1 MNFLP
6 KVVWISLLVAGFFL
20 SLTPASTAQKAQIRH
35 VAVVKSGDGMQIEI
49 QTSQRVMPLT
59 QVVTDP
65 DRLIIDFSDTVPGPE
80 LRAVTVNKGAVKAV
94 RVGRVTINP
103 PVTRVVIDL
112 TAPLP
117 FQLFPSSKSVIVKLG
132 EASTVVAANP
142 SAEPVAAPTPA
153 ATPAPEPV
161 AAPTPAVT
169 PAPEPVLSLRPAVA
183 APAPS
188 SIRPVSVKTS
198 AAAQVPAPAAMA
210 GITVSR
216 WPVGSGNTGNAQV
229 KKVAVLKSGDATE
242 IEIEISQRVEP
253 AVQTVT
259 GPDRLV
265 IDFPQALPGPRLR
278 AMAVNQ
284 GEVKGVRVG
293 LLSSKPPVT
302 RVVLDLKS
310 AQVYQVFPSA
320 KSVIVKLP
328 AAAGGTLA
336 PAPQSITA
344 AGPSAPPPPPKV
356 EITLQD
362 DKLRLVSNKASLAE
376 VLNELR
382 AKLNADIGVP
392 VGAEQE
398 VVAVML
404 GPGTQREVISKL
416 LEGSRYNFIIVG
428 TDQDANKVERVIL
441 SPKTPGGVVA
451 ASPTSDED
459 NVPVAQMQT
468 PPQRS
473 TGAPPP
479 PPPPPVTEDVQP
491 QGDSIPPDTTPQP
504 GDPPAPPN

>member
-1 MNFLP
+1 
-6 KVVWISLLVAGFFL
+6 
-20 SLTPASTAQKAQIRH
+20 
-35 VAVVKSGDGMQIEI
+35 
-49 QTSQRVMPLT
+49 
-59 QVVTDP
+59 
-65 DRLIIDFSDTVPGPE
+65 
-80 LRAVTVNKGAVKAV
+80 
-94 RVGRVTINP
+94 
-103 PVTRVVIDL
+103 
-112 TAPLP
+112 
-117 FQLFPSSKSVIVKLG
+117 
-132 EASTVVAANP
+132 
-142 SAEPVAAPTPA
+142 
-153 ATPAPEPV
+153 
-161 AAPTPAVT
+161 
-169 PAPEPVLSLRPAVA
+169 
-183 APAPS
+183 
-188 SIRPVSVKTS
+188 
-198 AAAQVPAPAAMA
+198 MA

-216 WPVGSGNTGNAQV
+216 WPVGSGNAQV
-229 KKVAVLKSGDATE
+229 KRVAVLKSGDATE
-242 IEIEISQRVEP
+242 IEIETSQRVEP

-265 IDFPQALPGPRLR
+265 IDFPQSLPGPLLR
-278 AMAVNQ
+278 AIAVNQ

-336 PAPQSITA
+336 PSSASITE
-344 AGPSAPPPPPKV
+344 AGPAAPPPPPKKV
-356 EITLQD
+356 EVTLQD

-376 VLNELR
+376 VLNELH
-382 AKLNADIGVP
+382 AQLNADIP
-392 VGAEQE
+392 IPAGAEQE
-398 VVAVML
+398 LVAVAL

-451 ASPTSDED
+451 GAGGSMED
-459 NVPVAQMQT
+459 SVPVAQMQT

-479 PPPPPVTEDVQP
+479 PPPPVTEDEQP
-491 QGDSIPPDTTPQP
+491 QGDSMPPDTTPQP

>member
-132 EASTVVAANP
+132 DAGTATA
-142 SAEPVAAPTPA
+142 AAPP
-153 ATPAPEPV
+153 PEPDE
-161 AAPTPAVT
+161 PAVT
-169 PAPEPVLSLRPAVA
+169 PAP
-183 APAPS
+183 APS
-188 SIRPVSVKTS
+188 VKPALSVTATPATSVRPVSVRS
-198 AAAQVPAPAAMA
+198 APVQVPAPAPAAMS

-216 WPVGSGNTGNAQV
+216 WPVGTGNAQV

-242 IEIEISQRVEP
+242 IEIETSQRVEP

-265 IDFPQALPGPRLR
+265 IDFPQALPGPQLR

-344 AGPSAPPPPPKV
+344 EGPTAPPPPAKKV
-356 EITLQD
+356 EVTLED

-428 TDQDANKVERVIL
+428 TDTDANKVERVIL
-441 SPKTPGGVVA
+441 SPKSPGGVVA

-491 QGDSIPPDTTPQP
+491 QGDSMPPDTTPQP
-504 GDPPAPPN
+504 GDPAAPPN

>member
-1 MNFLP
+1 MNLLP
-6 KVVWISLLVAGFFL
+6 KVVWIALLVAGFFL

-35 VAVVKSGDGMQIEI
+35 VAVVKSGDGLQIEI

-65 DRLIIDFSDTVPGPE
+65 DRLIIDFSDAVPGPD
-80 LRAVTVNKGAVKAV
+80 LRALTVNKGLVKGV
-94 RVGRVTINP
+94 RIGRVTIDP
-103 PVTRVVIDL
+103 PVTRVVVDL
-112 TAPLP
+112 KAPLP

-132 EASTVVAANP
+132 EASTVVAADPAAEPTSAPP
-142 SAEPVAAPTPA
+142 SAVSPAPA
-153 ATPAPEPV
+153 APEP
-161 AAPTPAVT
+161 T
-169 PAPEPVLSLRPAVA
+169 LSVRPAVA
-183 APAPS
+183 APVSA
-188 SIRPVSVKTS
+188 IRPVSVKTTTS
-198 AAAQVPAPAAMA
+198 ARSPVPAPAAVA

-216 WPVGSGNTGNAQV
+216 WPAGSGNAQV

-242 IEIEISQRVEP
+242 IEIETSQRIEP

-265 IDFPQALPGPRLR
+265 IDFPQASPGPQLR

-284 GEVKGVRVG
+284 GEVKGVRVS
-293 LLSSKPPVT
+293 LLSAKPPVT

-320 KSVIVKLP
+320 RSVIVKLP
-328 AAAGGTLA
+328 AAAGGTLPPSA
-336 PAPQSITA
+336 QSITA
-344 AGPSAPPPPPKV
+344 AGAAAPPPPVKKV
-356 EITLQD
+356 EVTLQD

-382 AKLNADIGVP
+382 TQLKADIGVP
-392 VGAEQE
+392 VGADQE

-428 TDQDANKVERVIL
+428 TDADANKVERVIL
-441 SPKTPGGVVA
+441 SPKSPGGVV
-451 ASPTSDED
+451 SSVPSSEED
-459 NVPVAQMQT
+459 ATPVAQMQT

-473 TGAPPP
+473 VGAPPP
-479 PPPPPVTEDVQP
+479 PPAPVVDDDSQP
-491 QGDSIPPDTTPQP
+491 QGDSMPPDTTPQP

>member
-1 MNFLP
+1 MNLLP

-35 VAVVKSGDGMQIEI
+35 VAVVKSGDGLQIEI

-65 DRLIIDFSDTVPGPE
+65 DRLIIDFSDAVPGPE
-80 LRAVTVNKGAVKAV
+80 LRALTVNKGLVKGV
-94 RVGRVTINP
+94 RIGRVTINP
-103 PVTRVVIDL
+103 PVTRVVVDL
-112 TAPLP
+112 KGPLP

-132 EASTVVAANP
+132 EASTVVAADPAAEPAAPSEPP
-142 SAEPVAAPTPA
+142 SAPPPEPTLSVRPATAAPVSA
-153 ATPAPEPV
+153 
-161 AAPTPAVT
+161 
-169 PAPEPVLSLRPAVA
+169 
-183 APAPS
+183 
-188 SIRPVSVKTS
+188 IRAVSVKTTRS
-198 AAAQVPAPAAMA
+198 TQSPVPAPAALA

-216 WPVGSGNTGNAQV
+216 WPAGSGNAQV

-242 IEIEISQRVEP
+242 IEIETSQRIEP

-265 IDFPQALPGPRLR
+265 IDFPQASPGPQLR

-284 GEVKGVRVG
+284 GEVKGVRVS
-293 LLSSKPPVT
+293 LLSAKPPVT
-302 RVVLDLKS
+302 RVVLDLRS

-328 AAAGGTLA
+328 MAAGGTLPPSA
-336 PAPQSITA
+336 QSITA
-344 AGPSAPPPPPKV
+344 AGAAAPPPPVKKV
-356 EITLQD
+356 EVTLQD

-382 AKLNADIGVP
+382 TQLKADIGVP
-392 VGAEQE
+392 VGADQE

-428 TDQDANKVERVIL
+428 TDADANKVERVIL
-441 SPKTPGGVVA
+441 SPKSPGGVV
-451 ASPTSDED
+451 SSVPSSEED
-459 NVPVAQMQT
+459 ATPVAQMQT

-473 TGAPPP
+473 VGAPPP
-479 PPPPPVTEDVQP
+479 PPAPVVDDDSQP
-491 QGDSIPPDTTPQP
+491 QGDSMPPDTTPQP

>member
-1 MNFLP
+1 MNLLP

-35 VAVVKSGDGMQIEI
+35 VAVVKSGDGLQLEI

-65 DRLIIDFSDTVPGPE
+65 DRLIIDFSDAVPGPE
-80 LRAVTVNKGAVKAV
+80 LRALTVNKGAVKGV
-94 RVGRVTINP
+94 RIGRVTINP
-103 PVTRVVIDL
+103 PVTRVVVDL
-112 TAPLP
+112 NAPLP

-132 EASTVVAANP
+132 EGSTIVAANP
-142 SAEPVAAPTPA
+142 SADPA
-153 ATPAPEPV
+153 AMPEAPSTPAPEPAFSMRPATT
-161 AAPTPAVT
+161 AAPTA
-169 PAPEPVLSLRPAVA
+169 
-183 APAPS
+183 
-188 SIRPVSVKTS
+188 IRSVSVKTTTT
-198 AAAQVPAPAAMA
+198 AKIPAPAAAAVA

-216 WPVGSGNTGNAQV
+216 WPVGSGNAQV
-229 KKVAVLKSGDATE
+229 KKVAVLKAGDATE
-242 IEIEISQRVEP
+242 IEIETSQRIEP

-265 IDFPQALPGPRLR
+265 IDFPQASPGPQLR

-284 GEVKGVRVG
+284 GEVKGVRVS
-293 LLSSKPPVT
+293 LLSAKPPVT

-328 AAAGGTLA
+328 AAAGGTLPPSA
-336 PAPQSITA
+336 QSITA
-344 AGPSAPPPPPKV
+344 SGAAPSAPPPPVKKV
-356 EITLQD
+356 EVILQD
-362 DKLRLVSNKASLAE
+362 DKLRLISNKASLAE

-382 AKLNADIGVP
+382 TQLNADIGVP
-392 VGAEQE
+392 VGADQE

-428 TDQDANKVERVIL
+428 TDADANKVERVIL
-441 SPKTPGGVVA
+441 SPKSPGGVVSSA
-451 ASPTSDED
+451 ASSDED
-459 NVPVAQMQT
+459 ATPVAQMQT

-473 TGAPPP
+473 VGAPPP
-479 PPPPPVTEDVQP
+479 PPAPVVDDDSQP
-491 QGDSIPPDTTPQP
+491 QGDSMPPDTTPQP

>member
-6 KVVWISLLVAGFFL
+6 KVVWISLLVASFFL

-35 VAVVKSGDGMQIEI
+35 VAVVKSGDGLQIEI
-49 QTSQRVMPLT
+49 QTSQRAMPLT

-65 DRLIIDFSDTVPGPE
+65 DRLIIDFSDAVPGPE
-80 LRAVTVNKGAVKAV
+80 LRALTVNKGAIKAV
-94 RVGRVTINP
+94 RIGRVTINP

-112 TAPLP
+112 NSPLP
-117 FQLFPSSKSVIVKLG
+117 FQLFPSSKSVIVKFADAG
-132 EASTVVAANP
+132 VQTAAAPEIAPPPAPAQPASVKPAVVVAA
-142 SAEPVAAPTPA
+142 PVRAIKTVSTR
-153 ATPAPEPV
+153 ATPAPEQVP
-161 AAPTPAVT
+161 
-169 PAPEPVLSLRPAVA
+169 S
-183 APAPS
+183 PAPS
-188 SIRPVSVKTS
+188 TV
-198 AAAQVPAPAAMA
+198 A

-216 WPVGSGNTGNAQV
+216 WPVGVGNAQV

-242 IEIEISQRVEP
+242 IEIETSQRVEP

-265 IDFPQALPGPRLR
+265 IDFPQALPGPQLR
-278 AMAVNQ
+278 AMTVNQ

-302 RVVLDLKS
+302 RIVLDLKS

-328 AAAGGTLA
+328 ASAGGTLA
-336 PAPQSITA
+336 PSSASITE
-344 AGPSAPPPPPKV
+344 AGPAAAPLPPKKV

-362 DKLRLVSNKASLAE
+362 DKLSLVSNKASLAE
-376 VLNELR
+376 VLTELHTR
-382 AKLNADIGVP
+382 LNADIP
-392 VGAEQE
+392 IPAGAEQE
-398 VVAVML
+398 MVAVVL
-404 GPGTQREVISKL
+404 GPGNQREVISKL

-451 ASPTSDED
+451 GAGGSMED
-459 NVPVAQMQT
+459 PVPVAQMQT
-468 PPQRS
+468 PPHRS

-479 PPPPPVTEDVQP
+479 APPPPVTEDVQP
-491 QGDSIPPDTTPQP
+491 QGDSMPPDTTPQP
-504 GDPPAPPN
+504 GDPAAPPN

>member
-1 MNFLP
+1 MNLLP

-35 VAVVKSGDGMQIEI
+35 VAVVKSGDGLQIEI

-80 LRAVTVNKGAVKAV
+80 LRALTVNKGAVKGV
-94 RVGRVTINP
+94 RIGRVTINP
-103 PVTRVVIDL
+103 PVTRVVVDL
-112 TAPLP
+112 NAPLP

-132 EASTVVAANP
+132 EASTIVAANP
-142 SAEPVAAPTPA
+142 SAEPAAVPEA
-153 ATPAPEPV
+153 ASTPAPEPTLSV
-161 AAPTPAVT
+161 RPAATVPAPTN
-169 PAPEPVLSLRPAVA
+169 
-183 APAPS
+183 
-188 SIRPVSVKTS
+188 IRPVSVRTT
-198 AAAQVPAPAAMA
+198 AAAQVPVPAPAAVA

-216 WPVGSGNTGNAQV
+216 WPVGSGNAQV
-229 KKVAVLKSGDATE
+229 KRVAVLKSGDATE
-242 IEIEISQRVEP
+242 IEIETSQRVEP

-265 IDFPQALPGPRLR
+265 IDFPQALPGPQLR

-293 LLSSKPPVT
+293 LLSAKPPVT

-328 AAAGGTLA
+328 AAAGGTLPPSA
-336 PAPQSITA
+336 QSIA
-344 AGPSAPPPPPKV
+344 ASDAASPPPPVKKV
-356 EITLQD
+356 EVTLQD

-382 AKLNADIGVP
+382 TQLKADIGVP
-392 VGAEQE
+392 VGADQE

-428 TDQDANKVERVIL
+428 TDADANKVERVIL
-441 SPKTPGGVVA
+441 SPKSPGGVVSS
-451 ASPTSDED
+451 ASSSDED
-459 NVPVAQMQT
+459 ATPVAQMQT

-473 TGAPPP
+473 VGVPP
-479 PPPPPVTEDVQP
+479 PPPPPVTEDEQP
-491 QGDSIPPDTTPQP
+491 QGDALPPDTTPQP
-504 GDPPAPPN
+504 GDPAAPPN